1 MLMRHLVTAGL
12 AAAVVAA
19 TPLAVAL
26 AAAPH
31 KGARY
36 TGKTSQ
42 HRTVSARV
50 TSDGKTLQLR
60 FDQIF
65 TCNNGHK
72 KITNVKFLHQ
82 APAIRADG
90 TFTYHKTYADEPGI
104 PGFDEVHTDVQS
116 VTGAFTGDGSH
127 VHGTVTG
134 LTTGKQTGLSCR
146 SSVTFTATAR

>member
-1 MLMRHLVTAGL
+1 MLTRHLLAAGL
-12 AAAVVAA
+12 AATAIVAA
-19 TPLAVAL
+19 PIAAAL
-26 AAAPH
+26 AATPH

-82 APAIRADG
+82 APSIRPDG
-90 TFTYHKTYADEPGI
+90 TFDYHKTYKDEPGV
-104 PGFDEVHTDVQS
+104 PGFDEVHSDVQS
-116 VTGAFTGDGSH
+116 VIGAFTGDGSH
-127 VHGTVTG
+127 VRGTVTG
-134 LTTGKQTGLSCR
+134 VTTGKKSGLSCR

>member
-1 MLMRHLVTAGL
+1 MLKRRLVAAAL
-12 AAAVVAA
+12 AATATVAA
-19 TPLAVAL
+19 PIATAP

-82 APAIRADG
+82 APSIRADG
-90 TFTYHKTYADEPGI
+90 TFSYHKTYKDEPGV

-116 VTGAFTGDGSH
+116 VTGAFAGDGSR

-134 LTTGKQTGLSCR
+134 VTTGKSGLSCR
-146 SSVTFTATAR
+146 STVTFTATAR